1 MKIIITCPPANF
13 LTGLTEFVIIPAR
26 IVVFDKKIG
35 IEDSRI
41 FICHMQR
48 YNVKY
53 PVNLRGTSI
62 PV

>member
-1 MKIIITCPPANF
+1 MIITCPPANF
-13 LTGLTEFVIIPAR
+13 VTGLTELQTIPAH

-35 IEDSRI
+35 IVDSRI

-48 YNVKY
+48 YKVKY